1 MDKLLPVIVIIIG
14 FLFFNQTREPTK
26 SIVDPV
32 VVKAQLAHNLT
43 YLSKNKPIID
53 VIPDQPD
60 TIPDLANC
68 PICKGT
74 RVQTHADGHKTPC
87 PYHGTSMEEL
97 FDEIENLSLRLTER
111 DSKLELLQHDL
122 IATRNKLNEI
132 DKLTRQP
139 QLTVSNRTQYNQPA
153 QLKKTYLDVRNQ
165 GCPCGCRHSLGNCT
179 CRASCPGKAILRNH
193 QQIIQQQPKPQ
204 PQLKPQPKIQQKE
217 WTDQEYKDSI
227 RYSGQPPTYVIPK
240 APQAFTTYYRSPQQN
255 FSPVMK
261 QSYSN
266 YSSSG
271 CSGGNCS
278 RRSRRG

>member
-14 FLFFNQTREPTK
+14 FLFFSQTREPTK
-26 SIVDPV
+26 STIDPV
-32 VVKAQLAHNLT
+32 IVKAQLAHNLT

-53 VIPDQPD
+53 VIPNQPD

-74 RVQTHADGHKTPC
+74 KFQTHADGHKTPC
-87 PYHGTSMEEL
+87 PYHGTSLEEL
-97 FDEIENLSLRLTER
+97 FEEIENLSLRLTER

-179 CRASCPGKAILRNH
+179 CRASCPGKAILRT
-193 QQIIQQQPKPQ
+193 QMQTIQRQQPKPIV
-204 PQLKPQPKIQQKE
+204 KPPAIPPTIIDESQ
-217 WTDQEYKDSI
+217 
-227 RYSGQPPTYVIPK
+227 RYSGKPPEYAVPK
-240 APQAFTTYYRSPQQN
+240 APGVFTTYYRSPQQS

-261 QSYSN
+261 QSYS
-266 YSSSG
+266 YSIG